1 MKVDEGSVADY
12 EDLTVTDEDYAEEE
26 RDRFQKFL
34 KQRKDDKELGLKF
47 YGDKKALREKEGYD
61 DDYLG
66 PAKDDEL
73 GHLAE
78 EQERITDMLKRE
90 LPKAERARANMDFE
104 KYQAELDQ
112 MDERWAEI
120 QEIDSENTRYD
131 IESERLD
138 MREIENIYG
147 A

>member
-1 MKVDEGSVADY
+1 
-12 EDLTVTDEDYAEEE
+12 
-26 RDRFQKFL
+26 
-34 KQRKDDKELGLKF
+34 
-47 YGDKKALREKEGYD
+47 
-61 DDYLG
+61 
-66 PAKDDEL
+66 
-73 GHLAE
+73 
-78 EQERITDMLKRE
+78 MLKRE

-120 QEIDSENTRYD
+120 QEIDTENTRYD